1 MFSLWI
7 WTQTVIS
14 RRSFI
19 VTLNVGMINLKLRDN
34 NWLVWIDFLLTRII
48 FRSLNKTILALK
60 LTLFICYSSS

>member
-34 NWLVWIDFLLTRII
+34 NGLVWIDFLLTRII